1 METIPTRVHRG
12 VSGLILALAFA
23 ACATKAPAPP
33 ATTANNEVETPRPAP
48 PAQVANAGAEQP
60 SPCELESIYFG
71 FDSSDLDPQAKEV
84 LARDQKCA
92 QQKGATSLRV
102 VGMTDPRGT
111 EEYNLALG
119 DQRAKS
125 AARYLSALGAP
136 EPEATSL
143 GAEMAKGHDE
153 DSWAHDRRTEV
164 QLK

>member
-1 METIPTRVHRG
+1 MGTIRTRVQRG
-12 VSGLILALAFA
+12 VSGLMLALAFG

-33 ATTANNEVETPRPAP
+33 VTANNLVETQRAAP
-48 PAQVANAGAEQP
+48 PAKVASAGAEQP
-60 SPCELESIYFG
+60 SSCELESIYFG
-71 FDSSDLDPQAKEV
+71 FDSSDLDLKAKEV

-119 DQRAKS
+119 DQRAKN
-125 AARYLSALGAP
+125 AARYLSTLGVT
-136 EPEATSL
+136 EADAKSL
-143 GAEMAKGHDE
+143 GSEMAKGHDE
-153 DSWAHDRRTEV
+153 ESWAHDRRTEV